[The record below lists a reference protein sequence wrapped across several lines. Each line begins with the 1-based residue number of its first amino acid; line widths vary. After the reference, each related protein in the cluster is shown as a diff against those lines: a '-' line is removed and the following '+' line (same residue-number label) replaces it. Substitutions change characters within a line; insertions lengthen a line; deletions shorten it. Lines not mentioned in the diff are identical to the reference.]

1 MQFDVNSPI
10 LFLLVGAIIVFVVA
24 QSVFFLVKA
33 YRRGVE
39 LGLSRDKLNSAI
51 KSSAVFTAAPAI
63 GIFIGV
69 ITLSKKLGLPLP
81 WLRLSI
87 IGSLTYELT
96 AAEQAAQGVGTSLS
110 SSLALT
116 ADQYVTI
123 AVVMTVGI
131 MLGIIVVPLLGKKIS
146 GGVVKI
152 RTKDPQW
159 GELFMTSLFMGMIS
173 AFLGLIIC
181 DLGFIQSD
189 GNIIFNLAP
198 RSFIPLVVFIVS
210 AVIMSVC
217 GILLKKFK
225 WAWMNDY
232 ALPISMVGSM
242 AAAIPITMWLG

>member
-1 MQFDVNSPI
+1 MQFDVNSPVLFLIVGLII
-10 LFLLVGAIIVFVVA
+10 LFVVV

-33 YRRGVE
+33 YRRGLE
-39 LGLSRDKLNSAI
+39 LGLGKAKLRSTI
-51 KSSAVFTAAPAI
+51 KSAAIFTVAPAV

-69 ITLSKKLGLPLP
+69 ITLAKKLGIPLP

-116 ADQYVTI
+116 GEQYVTI
-123 AVVMTVGI
+123 ACVMTIGIMVGI
-131 MLGIIVVPLLGKKIS
+131 ILVPLLGRKIS

-152 RTKDPQW
+152 QAKDPHW

-181 DLGFIQSD
+181 DLGFIMRE
-189 GNIIFNLAP
+189 GGVVFNLASA
-198 RSFIPLVVFIVS
+198 SFIPLVVFLVS
-210 AVIMSVC
+210 AAIMAVC
-217 GILLKKFK
+217 GLLMKKLK
-225 WAWMNDY
+225 WSWMNDY

-242 AAAIPITMWLG
+242 AAAIPITAWLG